1 MLAQRTFWL
10 DASNNLLDNV
20 AKFKKE
26 PGSLMVALNEWTDYF
41 NVRINQLDL
50 KAGTEVIMRV
60 RPIQHTTSK
69 DFRAL
74 SLEERKC
81 RLMHENEVSTYGT
94 AMIAKGLYLVWWSLF
109 LLLLTEQKQASSNY

>member
-81 RLMHENEVSTYGT
+81 RLMHENEVSTYGNDC
-94 AMIAKGLYLVWWSLF
+94 KDYLVWWSLF
-109 LLLLTEQKQASSNY
+109 LLLLTEQKQASSNH